1 MLGSREILCC
11 RENFGVARIE
21 VAGGC
26 ITQFGKRVLLQ
37 SPNALP
43 SYADCL
49 GHMLERLCHGAIQSE
64 PLCDDR
70 CLTLIQ
76 LFEKS
81 ADPIG
86 EVFPAG
92 QFERRLRLFTWNVF
106 PKFGHVIVANKRIE
120 RFRTQANA
128 FRSRQFFFSGN
139 TKLLTQLVLGRSWP
153 RSLLS
158 WAEMRRIWAIFST
171 T

>member
-1 MLGSREILCC
+1 MLGSREILCS
-11 RENFGVARIE
+11 RENFGVERIE
-21 VAGGC
+21 VHAEC

-49 GHMLERLCHGAIQSE
+49 DAMLGRLCHRAIQSE

-76 LFEKS
+76 RLEKS
-81 ADPIG
+81 ADLIG
-86 EVFPAG
+86 EVFLAE
-92 QFERRLRLFTWNVF
+92 QFERRLRLFIWNVF

-120 RFRTQANA
+120 RFAT
-128 FRSRQFFFSGN
+128 
-139 TKLLTQLVLGRSWP
+139 
-153 RSLLS
+153 
-158 WAEMRRIWAIFST
+158 
-171 T
+171 

>member
-21 VAGGC
+21 VLGEC

-37 SPNALP
+37 SGNALR

-49 GHMLERLCHGAIQSE
+49 GDMLERLCHRAIQSE

-76 LFEKS
+76 RLEKL
-81 ADPIG
+81 ADPI
-86 EVFPAG
+86 A
-92 QFERRLRLFTWNVF
+92 RRAVNS
-106 PKFGHVIVANKRIE
+106 PG
-120 RFRTQANA
+120 
-128 FRSRQFFFSGN
+128 SGARPPQHHP
-139 TKLLTQLVLGRSWP
+139 L
-153 RSLLS
+153 
-158 WAEMRRIWAIFST
+158 
-171 T
+171 